1 METLTQ
7 IVKRLSDEDY
17 KMLLANIT
25 TDKFSKP
32 YIVLEAA
39 RHQVVSDAR
48 MIEILDINP
57 STYYTL
63 KSRLNTKVASILS
76 KKTENPISA
85 LMNEVSRVPASLYGT
100 DKQVAIRSL
109 KELEKQLLEYDLS
122 NELIIVYHSLARLNM
137 FSEEY
142 HHYERLYNKFVA
154 FSLAS
159 AKAEN
164 IYYEFMIMLG
174 EYQLTK
180 NPDDLEKIE
189 STLRE
194 LSNITELY
202 NSHRMF
208 VFFNIMRLY
217 YLLITAPNPES
228 LLQKEMEIDKTLQ
241 DMKAIFERYPLDT
254 FYNTVKFIIDAL
266 YFEYYQK
273 INNLVRARHYYKLV
287 IENIGEYASHHIM
300 NFHMVQFLNAK
311 IELFMATD
319 EEKIL
324 REKNEA
330 IFRSLYIETGE
341 TFGYICYLRYQAIVK
356 YYDGDYAGTAGILNN
371 LRSTINMKQY
381 WLVDMDLKLFQ
392 VLQYIVLKED
402 ALCKQLIGNIERN
415 LRAKKTDFKNIKLF
429 IKMIK
434 VSFVEQDGQTRKKK
448 ISSLWDSFIKRNT
461 GDEMVLS
468 YLQIDKKILQKL
480 GRK

>member
-1 METLTQ
+1 METLMQ

-39 RHQVVSDAR
+39 RYQVVSDAQ

-63 KSRLNTKVASILS
+63 KSRLNNKVAGILS
-76 KKTENPISA
+76 KKTENPIST

-137 FSEEY
+137 YNEDY

-164 IYYEFMIMLG
+164 IYFDFIILLG

-180 NPDDLEKIE
+180 SPGDLEKIE

-194 LSNITELY
+194 LSNISELY

-208 VFFNIMRLY
+208 VFFNIMRIY
-217 YLLITAPNPES
+217 YLLITAPGPDS

-241 DMKAIFERYPLDT
+241 DMKAIFDKYPLDT
-254 FYNTVKFIIDAL
+254 FYNTVKFVIEAL

-273 INNLVRARHYYKLV
+273 INNPVRARHYYKLV
-287 IENIGEYASHHIM
+287 IDNMGEYASHHIM
-300 NFHMVQFLNAK
+300 NFHVVQFLNAK
-311 IELFMATD
+311 VELFLASE

-324 REKNEA
+324 REKNES

-341 TFGYICYLRYQAIVK
+341 TYSYICYHKYQAIVK
-356 YYDGDYAGTAGILNN
+356 YIDGDYSATAGILNN
-371 LRSTINMKQY
+371 LRNTISMKQY

-392 VLQYIVLKED
+392 ALQYAILKED
-402 ALCKQLIGNIERN
+402 VLCKQLIGNIERN

-429 IKMIK
+429 IKLIK
-434 VSFVEQDGQTRKKK
+434 VSFVEQDSQTRKKK
-448 ISSLWDSFIKRNT
+448 ISSLWDSFLKRNT
-461 GDEMVLS
+461 GDDMVLS
-468 YLQIDKKILQKL
+468 YLQIDKKVLQKL
-480 GRK
+480 IRK